1 MEPQPFPLRVVGA
14 AIVEDRR
21 LLLVSKHAAP
31 DVFYL
36 PGGKPDESE
45 DELACLRRELDEELG
60 AVPTDVTFFETIVD
74 EAALEGIEMRMSVY
88 LAALDRPPRPCA
100 EIAGLEWFE
109 TADAFTGTVAPA
121 VRNQVIPRLRE
132 AGLL

>member
-1 MEPQPFPLRVVGA
+1 LEFAGDPLRVVGA
-14 AIVEDRR
+14 AVVEDGR

-31 DVFYL
+31 AVFYL
-36 PGGKPDESE
+36 PGGKPDDGE
-45 DELACLRRELDEELG
+45 DELACLRRELEEELG
-60 AVPTDVTFFETIVD
+60 AVPTEVTFFETVVD

-88 LAALDRPPRPCA
+88 LAALDRTPEPAA
-100 EIAGLEWFE
+100 EIARLEWFE
-109 TADAFTGTVAPA
+109 SVDRFTGTLAPA

>member
-1 MEPQPFPLRVVGA
+1 LEFAGDPLRVVGA
-14 AIVEDRR
+14 AVVEDGR

-31 DVFYL
+31 DVYYL
-36 PGGKPDESE
+36 PGGKPDDGE
-45 DELACLRRELDEELG
+45 DELACLRRELREELG
-60 AVPTDVTFFETIVD
+60 AVPTDVTFFETVLD

-88 LAALDRPPRPCA
+88 LAALDQPPLPAA
-100 EIAGLEWFE
+100 EIAGLQWFE
-109 TADAFTGTVAPA
+109 SADGFTGTLAPA